1 MASTDTSL
9 AGVAVALP
17 AKRGKGRRPVRES
30 HRGEIL
36 DAVTAWKMTPLAKR
50 EPPTLTELAAKL
62 GATKQLVHYYYKQA
76 SGSVEEFI
84 DQCER
89 EVLQRYPCVLDA
101 LTRQAEKGNV
111 EAAKA
116 YMRGLVEPRRPQH
129 HSQSAM
135 LQDVLLNQTLHV
147 LLESGDKNA
156 VIVSSIP
163 ENAVADT
170 SKRQILSNS
179 HADEESTS

>member
-9 AGVAVALP
+9 AGVPVALP

-36 DAVTAWKMTPLAKR
+36 DAVTAWKMTPPAKR

-116 YMRGLVEPRRPQH
+116 YMRGLVEPRRPQQH
-129 HSQSAM
+129 RQSAM
-135 LQDVLLNQTLHV
+135 FQDVLLNQTLHV
-147 LLESGDKNA
+147 LLQSGDQSA
-156 VIVSSIP
+156 VTVSPTI
-163 ENAVADT
+163 ENRPSDT
-170 SKRQILSNS
+170 SKCQIPSNS
-179 HADEESTS
+179 DANEESTS